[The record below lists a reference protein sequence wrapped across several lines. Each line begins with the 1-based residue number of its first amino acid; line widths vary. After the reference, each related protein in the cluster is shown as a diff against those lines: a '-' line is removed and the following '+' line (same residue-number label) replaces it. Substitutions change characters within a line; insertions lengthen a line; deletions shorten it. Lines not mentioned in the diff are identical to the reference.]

1 MRHPE
6 AVDASSV
13 ALFLQPRKLLLPPDE
28 VVHLLDLDPAE
39 PPELVG
45 KLAAAFLDRARP
57 DLRCDRRLPTLAA
70 ERSGKRLLRCGI
82 HWGRVEEPAA
92 RFERSAAHAAGE
104 LSIGIER
111 VPRSEP
117 DDRAEAALLHLA
129 GELPRQSAGGERG
142 GEEPGIL
149 LRAAAHVLE
158 RQPGTGLAPAGDVD
172 LLVDGEPWRRRQAG
186 RPGHGDLAE
195 AEPESRAGVVGH
207 ASMPLSRIAVRDAN
221 GKHGRAGQ
229 SARRVRR
236 LGRADASMA

>member
-82 HWGRVEEPAA
+82 HWGRVEEESLAAALGSERGKATPHLLRCGIHWGRVEEPAA
-92 RFERSAAHAAGE
+92 R
-104 LSIGIER
+104 
-111 VPRSEP
+111 
-117 DDRAEAALLHLA
+117 
-129 GELPRQSAGGERG
+129 
-142 GEEPGIL
+142 
-149 LRAAAHVLE
+149 
-158 RQPGTGLAPAGDVD
+158 
-172 LLVDGEPWRRRQAG
+172 
-186 RPGHGDLAE
+186 
-195 AEPESRAGVVGH
+195 
-207 ASMPLSRIAVRDAN
+207 
-221 GKHGRAGQ
+221 
-229 SARRVRR
+229 
-236 LGRADASMA
+236 